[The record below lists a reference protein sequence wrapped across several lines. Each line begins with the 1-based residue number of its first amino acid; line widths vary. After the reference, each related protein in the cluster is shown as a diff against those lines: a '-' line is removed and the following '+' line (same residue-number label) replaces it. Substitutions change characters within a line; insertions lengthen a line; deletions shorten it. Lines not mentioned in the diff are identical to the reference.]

1 MGLSKTGGMTVE
13 VRLAKPEE
21 TKQVQNLWNYCFY
34 EEPQYLQWVFG
45 SRYRAE
51 NTVVAV
57 EKEQVTGAL
66 QLVLSALRLHDKIE
80 TCYYIAGVS
89 VLAQSRG
96 KGVASAMMAF
106 AEQVAAE
113 RGVSILL
120 LVPALGGYY
129 ERFGYV
135 HCTSKE
141 EYVFPVSLAAGYRFN
156 GTTKC
161 VEDATQILPIYETY
175 AGYWDVSIARTQRDM
190 EQIVQCFSA
199 ECHGGAYVFYQKCEA
214 VSYLIYHVTPQEI
227 NVPECAYKNEAGAH
241 AILQFLGS
249 HSMQTEK
256 VRLRLAPGDPL
267 YTELYQTGVQ
277 RIVTPSYM
285 AKKIGCTPVETFD
298 YLGIDAGKRMELL
311 GRQAGNQNNIYINLP
326 QWY

>member
-1 MGLSKTGGMTVE
+1 ME

-21 TKQVQNLWNYCFY
+21 TKQVQNLWDYCFY

-45 SRYRAE
+45 SRYCAD

-57 EKEQVTGAL
+57 EAEQVTGAL
-66 QLVLSALRLHDKIE
+66 QLIPTALRLRDKVE
-80 TCYYIAGVS
+80 PCYYIAGVS

-96 KGVASAMMAF
+96 KGVAAAMMAF

-113 RGVSILL
+113 RGVSVLL

-141 EYVFPVSLAAGYRFN
+141 EYVFPVSLAAGYRFE
-156 GTTKC
+156 GTAARAEK
-161 VEDATQILPIYETY
+161 ATQLLPVYETY
-175 AGYWDVSIARTQRDM
+175 AGYWDVSIARSQQDM

-199 ECHGGAYVFYQKCEA
+199 ECHGGAYVFYHKQEA
-214 VSYLIYHVTPQEI
+214 VAYLVYHVAPQEI
-227 NVPECAYKNEAGAH
+227 NVPECAYMSEAGAY
-241 AILQFLGS
+241 AVLQFLGS

-256 VRLRLAPGDPL
+256 IRLRLAPGDPL
-267 YTELYQTGVQ
+267 CTKLYQTGVQ

-285 AKKIGCTPVETFD
+285 AKRIGCTPEETFA
-298 YLGIDAGKRMELL
+298 YLGAGMGKRMELL
-311 GRQAGNQNNIYINLP
+311 GQRAGNQNSIYINLP